1 MTFLWLNFGIFNL
14 RGHGDDP
21 LVKQTSALFQGGLDT
36 SLLASVPNIAACLVT
51 TSKFF
56 SGVDL
61 RKIHNLAE
69 MHFSCFGESVVCL
82 GLFW

>member
-61 RKIHNLAE
+61 RKIHNPAE
-69 MHFSCFGESVVCL
+69 MHLSCFGESVV
-82 GLFW
+82 LFW